1 MSHTLGR
8 IPIGCGDASSRGIL
22 GCDASPNRFR
32 RAWNFLF
39 SQLLFPDSCRV
50 CETPL
55 VEASRIPVCTACLSS
70 ATPLAAEYFCAACQA
85 PFASPYP
92 LDDNNLCGLCRRG
105 MRGFDR
111 CYSYGFYE
119 GTLARLIQ
127 LLKYERIEPLA
138 PILGGLLS
146 NCLPR
151 ETAFDGIVPMPMHWT
166 RRYLRGFNQA
176 ELLARDLSRRTGIPL
191 LDVAR
196 RSRLTRAQ
204 VGLSDHHRR
213 RNVAGAFS
221 ISRPDR
227 LEGRHVLIIDDVLTT
242 GATAAACA
250 GALKKAGAAR
260 VTALTVARA
269 DRRLGPSVPLGQ
281 DKPLRA
287 QSNTAG
293 GC

>member
-22 GCDASPNRFR
+22 GCDASPTWLG

-39 SQLLFPDSCRV
+39 SQILFPDTCRV
-50 CETPL
+50 CDASLT
-55 VEASRIPVCTACLSS
+55 EAGRVPVCPACLASV
-70 ATPLAAEYFCAACQA
+70 TPLAAEYFCAACQA
-85 PFASPYP
+85 PFASPFP
-92 LDDNNLCGLCRRG
+92 LDEHQLCGLCRRAA
-105 MRGFDR
+105 RGFDR

-146 NCLPR
+146 QSLPR
-151 ETAFDGIVPMPMHWT
+151 DIAFDAIVPMPMHWT
-166 RRYLRGFNQA
+166 RRYVRGFNQA
-176 ELLARDLSRRTGIPL
+176 QLLAGDLSRRTGIPL
-191 LDVAR
+191 LDALR
-196 RSRLTRAQ
+196 RTRVTRAQ

-213 RNVAGAFS
+213 RNVAGAFAVRRS
-221 ISRPDR
+221 GR
-227 LEGRHVLIIDDVLTT
+227 LEGSHLLLIDDVLTT

-250 GALKKAGAAR
+250 AALKKAGAAR
-260 VTALTVARA
+260 VTVLTLARA
-269 DRRLGPSVPLGQ
+269 DRRLAPSVPLGR
-281 DKPLRA
+281 DEPLRA